1 MSGPEVGVMLVI
13 DRLKD
18 KVTAAEWDEIV
29 EVAATFV
36 YVERVRGVGG
46 DWWFDVIATSD
57 DVPTG
62 NTPVQYGE
70 LLAALRGADGLGVE
84 RGIVWRRGVQGWEAV
99 HESDC
104 APHRRR
110 DCRQC
115 ADGKIPAGARYPR
128 RGEAGDFHLDLRVR
142 AGVAA

>member
-62 NTPVQYGE
+62 NTPVQYGVW
-70 LLAALRGADGLGVE
+70 ADTGLGKT
-84 RGIVWRRGVQGWEAV
+84 V
-99 HESDC
+99 HAARVGAARPAT
-104 APHRRR
+104 APR
-110 DCRQC
+110 
-115 ADGKIPAGARYPR
+115 
-128 RGEAGDFHLDLRVR
+128 
-142 AGVAA
+142 